1 MDYYHYYFFLSWMLL
16 VVEGVLLML
25 LFLNIGGGRLAVALQ
40 VAGARQTRYS
50 VDVMLTFS

>member
-1 MDYYHYYFFLSWMLL
+1 MLL